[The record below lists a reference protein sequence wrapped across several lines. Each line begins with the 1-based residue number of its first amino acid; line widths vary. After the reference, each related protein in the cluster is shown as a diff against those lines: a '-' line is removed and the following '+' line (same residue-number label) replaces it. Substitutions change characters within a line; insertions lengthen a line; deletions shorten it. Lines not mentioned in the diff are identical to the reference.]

1 MKLRLLQRYYCWTLQ
16 KRPCLCTIPKCRVEK
31 PQTKHLNFQIFT
43 IRSIVYVSWV
53 YSVIGISYQIVID
66 IPNDSLVEFL
76 SKQNNLKIKVPMVKT
91 EEYLLP
97 SQTSVAFNRIYL
109 LLFCEKLQSS
119 KLLRYY
125 CVQAQI
131 KMSQMLIY
139 SDAYLGPCQTNTYDG
154 AFLRKKSNS
163 QKPITSFTKKL
174 HRRCLTGSLIHLWMK
189 FFIKDFCNKYD
200 QICRKLRIWSHLLKE
215 YLMGNCMF
223 RAESDSSHSMIIW
236 QVIWLY
242 LNSCLIYVNNIWC
255 WRKVIA
261 SYTTKFSMSRVNR
274 VINSLYGRFLCNGSA
289 GCMSFSILQYVL

>member
-1 MKLRLLQRYYCWTLQ
+1 MQKASELKIAQVLLRPGTNQNVANVNIFRCVFRTLSN
-16 KRPCLCTIPKCRVEK
+16 
-31 PQTKHLNFQIFT
+31 KHLWWSVFT
-43 IRSIVYVSWV
+43 
-53 YSVIGISYQIVID
+53 
-66 IPNDSLVEFL
+66 
-76 SKQNNLKIKVPMVKT
+76 
-91 EEYLLP
+91 
-97 SQTSVAFNRIYL
+97 
-109 LLFCEKLQSS
+109 
-119 KLLRYY
+119 
-125 CVQAQI
+125 
-131 KMSQMLIY
+131 
-139 SDAYLGPCQTNTYDG
+139 
-154 AFLRKKSNS
+154 KKSNS

-215 YLMGNCMF
+215 YLIGNCMF

-242 LNSCLIYVNNIWC
+242 LNSCLIDMNNIWC

-261 SYTTKFSMSRVNR
+261 SYTTKSSMSRVNR